1 VTWTFSGPT
10 LVVIDIDVVCADFF
24 IATSQNTSG
33 AEASVTEVCFVV
45 VPTSRD
51 LLPDRLAIGQLLGRL
66 LREFRAELFRPAS
79 EHGYADLREPHLHI
93 FGNVGIDG
101 IRLTDLAFRAQLS
114 LATTSELVS
123 DLQRLGYFER
133 RPDPAD
139 RRAKLIFPTSRG
151 RQALDDAGD
160 RVAEIEHH
168 WRGILTGQRFDDM
181 CASMQDLL
189 QVLALRDNDPS
200 V

>member
-1 VTWTFSGPT
+1 M
-10 LVVIDIDVVCADFF
+10 A
-24 IATSQNTSG
+24 
-33 AEASVTEVCFVV
+33 

-79 EHGYADLREPHLHI
+79 ERGYPDLREPHLHI

-101 IRLTDLAFRAQLS
+101 IRLTDLASRAQLS
-114 LATTSELVS
+114 LATTSELVT

-139 RRAKLIFPTSRG
+139 RRAKLIFPTERG
-151 RQALDDAGD
+151 RQALNDAGD

-168 WRGILTGQRFDDM
+168 WRGILREQRFDDM

-189 QVLALRDNDPS
+189 NVLELRDDEPS
-200 V
+200 A